1 MADLDAASGM
11 NFDEMFLEMMIDH
24 HTGAVEMAQTEQA
37 DGQYAEAVELAEE
50 IEASQTAEIE
60 TMEAL
65 LQG

>member
-1 MADLDAASGM
+1 
-11 NFDEMFLEMMIDH
+11 
-24 HTGAVEMAQTEQA
+24 EQA